1 MANERSTVK
10 AKWTILLP
18 VLLPF
23 LAAFAG
29 CAQGAVG
36 HGVPPSQGSPP
47 ASSGPA
53 GAAAINAGE
62 LAALIDPV
70 FTEEM
75 AREHIPGAVF
85 ILVQKDRVVL
95 EKGYGVADLASRRP
109 VLPETTQFPIA
120 SISKVFTATA
130 VMQLADRGRIDL
142 QADVN
147 RYLKSVQVPPAN
159 PPADWQPI
167 TVAQLLTHSSGLD
180 EIPGRRIKTE
190 AERLPLGRLLADRL
204 IRVDAPGEIVGYS
217 TYGIAL
223 AGLLVEDV
231 SGLPFEEYLARNIWQ
246 PLGMKRTFITA
257 PDALAGDLATAYEL
271 DNDEAVAV
279 PYEIYQ
285 TPPASSIVS
294 TAADMA
300 RFMIAHL
307 QNGRY
312 GEARILS
319 EKAAESMHRQQATM
333 HPRVPGW
340 TYGLQVSDT
349 NGRRILE
356 HGGDIGGFSSLMVLL
371 PDENI
376 GFFVAGHLEGSDL
389 RYKVRERILDHYFA
403 DTRPVQIPVAR
414 AEEAES
420 LRRFAGVYRAHSFC
434 HSCKDGGPNVQDF
447 EVSANADGTITIWDQ
462 RWVQVEPL
470 YFKSLDGTRRIGF
483 KEDANGRIIGL
494 TAGSW
499 RVLERMR

>member
-1 MANERSTVK
+1 MKE
-10 AKWTILLP
+10 WTILLP
-18 VLLPF
+18 I
-23 LAAFAG
+23 LAALAG
-29 CAQGAVG
+29 CTQGPGGRVL
-36 HGVPPSQGSPP
+36 PPPQSSPP
-47 ASSGPA
+47 ASSRPA
-53 GAAAINAGE
+53 GAAAIDAGE
-62 LAALIDPV
+62 LAALLDPV
-70 FTEEM
+70 FAEAM

-109 VLPETTQFPIA
+109 VRPETTQFPIA

-130 VMQLADRGRIDL
+130 VMQLADRGLIDL

-147 RYLKSVQVPPAN
+147 RYLKSVQVPPTYQ
-159 PPADWQPI
+159 QPI
-167 TVAQLLTHSSGLD
+167 TVAHLLTHSSGLD
-180 EIPGRRIKTE
+180 EIPGRRVATE
-190 AERLPLGRLLADRL
+190 AERLPLGRFLADRL
-204 IRVDAPGEIVGYS
+204 IRVDTPGEVVAYS

-231 SGLPFEEYLARNIWQ
+231 SGLAFEDYLARNLWQ
-246 PLGMKRTFITA
+246 PLGMKRTFITTPA
-257 PDALAGDLATAYEL
+257 ALAGDLATAYEL
-271 DNDEAVAV
+271 EKGEAVAV

-307 QNGRY
+307 QKGRY
-312 GEARILS
+312 GQARILS
-319 EKAAESMHRQQATM
+319 ETAAESMHRQHATM

-340 TYGLQVSDT
+340 AYGFQLADT

-371 PDENI
+371 PDEGV
-376 GFFVAGHLEGSDL
+376 GFFVASHLEGADL
-389 RYKVRERILDHYFA
+389 RFKVRERILDHYFA
-403 DTRPVQIPVAR
+403 DTRPVRIPVAR

-420 LRRFAGVYRAHSFC
+420 LRRFAGVYRAHTFC
-434 HSCKDGGPNVQDF
+434 HSCADGGPNVQDF
-447 EVSANADGTITIWDQ
+447 EVSANADGTITVWDQ

-470 YFKSLDGTRRIGF
+470 YFRSLDGVRRIGF
-483 KEDANGRIIGL
+483 KADASGRIVGL

-499 RVLERMR
+499 RVLERVR